1 MLTCLQGGPWDS
13 FAHHALG
20 HGNSILQIQHSYR
33 ILIIEIKMIQSR
45 ASGIFHRQKEVTLF
59 VSSPITDAMVPEY
72 VNPLL
77 DTSTIG
83 KVSWD
88 QRTKQKR

>member
-1 MLTCLQGGPWDS
+1 
-13 FAHHALG
+13 
-20 HGNSILQIQHSYR
+20 
-33 ILIIEIKMIQSR
+33 MIQST
-45 ASGIFHRQKEVTLF
+45 ASGIFHRQKEVILF

-77 DTSTIG
+77 DTSTIR
-83 KVSWD
+83 KASWD